1 MKSFFVTTVNRAA
14 AKIEQKKYHFILLLP
29 G

>member
-1 MKSFFVTTVNRAA
+1 MKSFFVTTVNKAA